1 MAQAEILTIAHH
13 IDENVIHMGK
23 NVEGVHEG
31 MQRVHM
37 KIEDTNDQLQSVC
50 TNVQSVGHEVGLI
63 NKGDLFFYSPDP
75 ESVLSLT
82 WLGVM
87 EATVEIQLVSKQV
100 SDLNRS

>member
-37 KIEDTNDQLQSVC
+37 KIEDTNDQL
-50 TNVQSVGHEVGLI
+50 QSVGHEVGLI